1 MLFLGCSDDSEPFSF
16 PAITLTLTIPRFRS
30 SEQQAE
36 GWPAS
41 RFLFGGER
49 VDRDAYSV
57 LTAPCKRAE
66 DLLVKR
72 HWDLPGKTISVAMSG
87 NYDTNL
93 LRFTDGT
100 WAILQ
105 GEDIRDFMMN
115 GEAVNAMFLDI
126 ISEDEYAAEMNAQ
139 ADAMTGVRP

>member
-1 MLFLGCSDDSEPFSF
+1 MSDGIVIGDQANTEPDLLQGVYLGDMLTE
-16 PAITLTLTIPRFRS
+16 
-30 SEQQAE
+30 
-36 GWPAS
+36 
-41 RFLFGGER
+41 
-49 VDRDAYSV
+49 
-57 LTAPCKRAE
+57 PCKRAQE
-66 DLLVKR
+66 RMVKR
-72 HWDLPGKTISVAMSG
+72 HWDLPGKTISAAMSG

-115 GEAVNAMFLDI
+115 GEAVNAMFLGI

-139 ADAMTGVRP
+139 ADAMTGDSGNE

>member
-1 MLFLGCSDDSEPFSF
+1 
-16 PAITLTLTIPRFRS
+16 
-30 SEQQAE
+30 
-36 GWPAS
+36 
-41 RFLFGGER
+41 

-57 LTAPCKRAE
+57 LTWPCKRAE
-66 DLLVKR
+66 ERMVKR

-105 GEDIRDFMMN
+105 GEDLRDFLMN
-115 GEAVNAMFLDI
+115 ADLQNAMFLGI
-126 ISEDEYAAEMNAQ
+126 IAEDEYCAEMNAQ
-139 ADAMTGVRP
+139 QEAMLT